1 MEGRVDEMAE
11 LHEHAAAQAA
21 LFNIDVEETESA
33 EESTPVGRIGEWLV
47 IASLPDPNSNWRLR
61 KAGHT
66 RRSNLGIGGWVWQK
80 FDCKKANP

>member
-33 EESTPVGRIGEWLV
+33 EESTPVGRIGE
-47 IASLPDPNSNWRLR
+47 
-61 KAGHT
+61 
-66 RRSNLGIGGWVWQK
+66 
-80 FDCKKANP
+80 